1 MPSNWAA
8 SLFMAK
14 AKKQE
19 ERTNDSRRPIT
30 DPLLGVHCSTMGG
43 IVTAFDRAETLGIN
57 TFQLFVKNNKQ
68 WFAQPLEDETVK
80 TFLERREKWKCKG
93 PLIAHACYLINLGS
107 LNPIIQ
113 EKSRKSFTE
122 ELLRADRLGVD
133 HFVFHP
139 GCHTGSGEEAA
150 IDAIA
155 NALNDIH
162 REYPEINTKTTLE
175 ITAGQG
181 SSVGCSFIQL
191 EQILA
196 KIKDE
201 ERMRVCLD
209 TCHMFAAGYDIRTAE
224 VWEKTWTEFEERI
237 GFEKLACVHTNDSK
251 QPFNSRKDRHEHI
264 GKGEIG
270 IEAFRLLMNDERF
283 KDVPKILETPKD
295 DKMTEDFENLA
306 ILRGLIAQK

>member
-1 MPSNWAA
+1 
-8 SLFMAK
+8 MARANK
-14 AKKQE
+14 IKVDE
-19 ERTNDSRRPIT
+19 TSE
-30 DPLLGVHCSTMGG
+30 PLLGVHCSTMGG
-43 IVTAFDRAETLGIN
+43 IVTAFDRADTLGIN

-68 WFAQPLEDETVK
+68 WFAQPLDEEVVA
-80 TFLERREKWKCKG
+80 TFNERRKTWKHMG

-122 ELLRADRLGVD
+122 ELLRADKLGVD
-133 HFVFHP
+133 HLVFHP
-139 GCHTGSGEEAA
+139 GCHTGSGDEAA

-162 REYPEINTKTTLE
+162 DENLDVRTKTTLE

-181 SSVGCSFIQL
+181 SSVGCSFLQL
-191 EQILA
+191 EQIIS
-196 KIKDE
+196 KIKDQS
-201 ERMRVCLD
+201 RVRVCID

-224 VWEKTWTEFEERI
+224 MWERSWEEFASRI
-237 GFEKLACVHTNDSK
+237 GFDRLACVHTNDSK

-283 KDVPKILETPKD
+283 AAVPKILETPKD

-306 ILRGLIAQK
+306 VLRGLIAQK